1 MFVIFMITI
10 CINRNTMLKNSEM
23 KTDSRCGII
32 QFMNILIIILAILLC
47 LLVFA
52 IICSYIDNRKLVIR
66 NYIIESDKVDRDIK
80 IAFLSDMHDNEIGTD
95 NCKLISE
102 VEKANP
108 DLIIIGGDMITAH
121 PGCNWDRALKLIEKL
136 SKFNKPVLYGMG
148 NHEYRMDRYR
158 EDYGDAYDE
167 MIADFSVAGAK
178 VLRNDSVVFEDMNI
192 QVQGLMLDR
201 KYYKRFKG
209 RVVPDEK
216 AVGEYITE
224 RDNKA
229 VCIML
234 AHNPEFFK
242 AYAPHADIVL
252 SGHVHGGIM
261 VLPFIGGVVSPRLTL
276 FPKYDGGRF
285 DMKNA
290 DGTDSTMLVSRGL
303 GSHTIPFRI
312 FNPLE
317 LVVFEIKCI
326 KKV

>member
-1 MFVIFMITI
+1 
-10 CINRNTMLKNSEM
+10 M
-23 KTDSRCGII
+23 KTGSRCGII
-32 QFMNILIIILAILLC
+32 QFMKILIFILVILVC
-47 LLVFA
+47 LLAFA
-52 IICSYIDNRKLVIR
+52 IICSVIDNRRLVTR
-66 NYIIESDKVDRDIK
+66 NYTIESDKIDRNIR
-80 IAFLSDMHDNEIGTD
+80 ITFLSDLHDNEIGAG
-95 NCKLISE
+95 NSKLVSAVAKTE
-102 VEKANP
+102 P

-121 PGCNWDRALKLIEKL
+121 PGCKWDRAVNLIKEL
-136 SKFNKPVLYGMG
+136 NNLGKPVLYGMG

-158 EDYGDAYDE
+158 EDYGDAYDR
-167 MIADFSVAGAK
+167 MVRDFTEAGAK
-178 VLRNDSVVFEDMNI
+178 VLRNDSVSFDDMNLQI
-192 QVQGLMLDR
+192 QGLMLDR
-201 KYYKRFKG
+201 KYYRRFKG
-209 RVVPDEK
+209 RCVPDKE
-216 AVGEYITE
+216 AVGGYISV
-224 RDNKA
+224 RDNRM
-229 VCIML
+229 VRVML

-317 LVVFEIKCI
+317 LVVFEIKCA